1 MIAKSGR
8 FAAVGIILAIVGVGA
23 FACSHMSTQA
33 TPAAAPAVA
42 AATPAAPAQVD
53 AERLVNADK
62 DPGDWMSYGRTYS
75 EQRFSPLDK
84 INAENVKNL
93 GLAWYYDLDTDRGQ
107 EATPVVVDG
116 IVYITTAWSMVK
128 AFDAKTGKL
137 LWAYDP
143 KVGREILIH
152 VCCDAVNR
160 GVAVWKG
167 KVYVGT
173 IDGRL
178 VALDA
183 ATGQPVW
190 SVQTTDRN
198 LPYTI
203 TSAPRVFNDKV
214 VIGNSGSE
222 YGVRGYMSAYDAATG
237 KLLWRTY
244 TVPGNPAKGFESDA
258 MKLAAKTWTGE
269 WWKEGGGGSPWGGI
283 SYDPELDLM
292 YFGTANGIEWDQKHR
307 SPKGGDN
314 LYLASI
320 IALKASTGE
329 YAWHYQV
336 VPGDVWDYDAT
347 QDVVLADLTIDGKLR
362 KVAMQAGKDG
372 YFYVLDRK
380 TGELISANNFVPV
393 NWSKGID
400 LKTGRPIEIAAA
412 RYDKTGKPFTAIP
425 APSGGHNW
433 QPMAFNPKTGLVYIP
448 AQEEGFAFESD
459 KSFKPT
465 TVGNNM
471 AIDLAA
477 VTAGKGEAF
486 KKALKGEKG
495 FLLAW
500 DPVHQKEAWRYQ
512 YAGPWDSGIM
522 TTAGNLVF
530 QGNATHDFAAYR
542 ADNGEKLWSSPV
554 QTAVL
559 AGSMTYEVDGEQYVA
574 TLVGWGGSYA
584 ILGGGLAQISGP
596 QRNIS
601 RLLVYKLGGTA
612 TLPPPAAEEVRVLD
626 PPKQTASAAIIAEGK
641 KLYGRNCVMCHGVD
655 VVSGGINPDLRY
667 SKLLNDDGWYDV
679 VLGGKFKDQGMVS
692 FAKNINKPQAAAIRA
707 FVIQK
712 AIDSKLEESK
722 QAKN

>member
-1 MIAKSGR
+1 MIAKAGR
-8 FAAVGIILAIVGVGA
+8 FAAVGIVLMICGV
-23 FACSHMSTQA
+23 ACSHLSTQA
-33 TPAAAPAVA
+33 TPASPPPA
-42 AATPAAPAQVD
+42 AAASPAAPQAQVD
-53 AERLVNADK
+53 MARLVGADK
-62 DPGDWMSYGRTYS
+62 DPTDWMSYGRTYS
-75 EQRFSPLDK
+75 EQRFSPLTK
-84 INAENVKNL
+84 INADNAKNL
-93 GLAWYYDLDTDRGQ
+93 GLVWYYNLDTDRGQ
-107 EATPVVVDG
+107 EATPIVVDG
-116 IVYITTAWSMVK
+116 VMYITTAWSMVK
-128 AFDAKTGKL
+128 ALDAKTGNL
-137 LWAYDP
+137 LWDYDP

-167 KVYVGT
+167 KVYVGA

-178 VALDA
+178 IALDA
-183 ATGQPVW
+183 ATGKEVW
-190 SVQTTDRN
+190 SVQTTDKN

-203 TSAPRVFNDKV
+203 TSAPRVFNDRV

-222 YGVRGYMSAYDAATG
+222 YGVRGYMSAYDTETG

-244 TVPGNPAKGFESDA
+244 TVPGDPSKGFESDA
-258 MKLAAKTWTGE
+258 MKLAAKTWTGK
-269 WWKEGGGGSPWGGI
+269 WWQEGGGASPWGGI
-283 SYDPELDLM
+283 SYDPDLDIM
-292 YFGTANGIEWDQKHR
+292 YFGTANGVEWDQKHR
-307 SPKGGDN
+307 SPGGGDN
-314 LYLASI
+314 LYVASI
-320 IALKASTGE
+320 IALRGSTGE
-329 YAWHYQV
+329 YVWHYQV

-380 TGELISANNFVPV
+380 TGELISAHNFVPV
-393 NWSKGID
+393 NWAKGID
-400 LKTGRPIEIAAA
+400 LKTGRPIEVAAA
-412 RYDKTGKPFTAIP
+412 RYDKTGKQFVAIP

-433 QPMAFNPKTGLVYIP
+433 QPMAFNPQTGLVYIP

-459 KSFKPT
+459 KNFKAT

-471 AIDLAA
+471 AIDLAK

-486 KKALKGEKG
+486 KSALKGEKG

-500 DPVHQKEAWRYQ
+500 DPVHQKEVWRYQ

-559 AGSMTYEVDGEQYVA
+559 AGSMSYEVDGEQYVA

-584 ILGGGLAQISGP
+584 ILGGGLATISGP

-601 RLLVYKLGGTA
+601 RLVVYKLGGTA
-612 TLPPPAAEEVRVLD
+612 TLPEPAPMEAKVLE
-626 PPKQTASAAIIAEGK
+626 PPKQTANAATIALGK

-667 SKLLNDDGWYDV
+667 SKLLDDDGWYEV

-692 FAKNINKPQAAAIRA
+692 FSKNIDKKQATAIRA

>member
-1 MIAKSGR
+1 MIAKAGR
-8 FAAVGIILAIVGVGA
+8 FAAVGIVLMICGV
-23 FACSHMSTQA
+23 ACSHLSTQA
-33 TPAAAPAVA
+33 TPASPPPA
-42 AATPAAPAQVD
+42 AAASPAAPQAQVD
-53 AERLVNADK
+53 MARLVGADK
-62 DPGDWMSYGRTYS
+62 DPTDWMSYGRTYS
-75 EQRFSPLDK
+75 EQRFSPLTK
-84 INAENVKNL
+84 INADNAKNL
-93 GLAWYYDLDTDRGQ
+93 GLVWYYNLDTDRGQ
-107 EATPVVVDG
+107 EATPIVVDG
-116 IVYITTAWSMVK
+116 VMYITTAWSMVK
-128 AFDAKTGKL
+128 ALDAKTGNL
-137 LWAYDP
+137 LWDYDP

-167 KVYVGT
+167 KVYVGA

-178 VALDA
+178 IALDA
-183 ATGQPVW
+183 ATGKEVW
-190 SVQTTDRN
+190 SVQTTDKN

-203 TSAPRVFNDKV
+203 TSAPRVFNDRV

-222 YGVRGYMSAYDAATG
+222 YGVRGYMSAYDTETG

-244 TVPGNPAKGFESDA
+244 TVPGDPSKGFESDA
-258 MKLAAKTWTGE
+258 MKLAAKTWTGK
-269 WWKEGGGGSPWGGI
+269 WWQEGGGASPWGGI
-283 SYDPELDLM
+283 SYDPDLDIM
-292 YFGTANGIEWDQKHR
+292 YFGTANGVEWDQKHR
-307 SPKGGDN
+307 SPGGGDN
-314 LYLASI
+314 LYVASI
-320 IALKASTGE
+320 IALRGSTGE
-329 YAWHYQV
+329 YVWHYQV

-347 QDVVLADLTIDGKLR
+347 QDVVLADVTIDGKLR

-380 TGELISANNFVPV
+380 TGELISAHNFVPV
-393 NWSKGID
+393 NWAKGID
-400 LKTGRPIEIAAA
+400 LKTGRPIEVAAA
-412 RYDKTGKPFTAIP
+412 RYDKTGKQFVAIP

-433 QPMAFNPKTGLVYIP
+433 QPMAFNPQTGLVYIP

-459 KSFKPT
+459 KNFKAT

-471 AIDLAA
+471 AIDLAK

-486 KKALKGEKG
+486 KSALKGEKG

-500 DPVHQKEAWRYQ
+500 DPVHQKEVWRYQ

-559 AGSMTYEVDGEQYVA
+559 AGSMTYEADGEQYVA

-584 ILGGGLAQISGP
+584 ILGGGLATISGP

-601 RLLVYKLGGTA
+601 RLVVYKLGGTA
-612 TLPPPAAEEVRVLD
+612 TLPEPAPMEAKVLE
-626 PPKQTASAAIIAEGK
+626 PPKQTANAATIALGK

-667 SKLLNDDGWYDV
+667 SKLLDDDGWYEV

-692 FAKNINKPQAAAIRA
+692 FSKNIDKKQATAIRA